1 VLEKGSMFEA
11 RTLPWCGP
19 VITRPKMD
27 QPLPDA
33 AKIALVD
40 RDIAFFN
47 DKGNLVLTD
56 AGKTFFEDLI
66 SQRSSKY

>member
-1 VLEKGSMFEA
+1 
-11 RTLPWCGP
+11 
-19 VITRPKMD
+19 MD